1 VKTNFREPGKPGFLV
16 FRNGDIG
23 NTLVATPFL
32 RNLKESYPAS
42 RVSVV
47 VDAIG
52 LSVLKNNPFI
62 DDFTVFERHSDG
74 LKRQMQLV
82 RKWRR
87 GRYDVSFHLRTGVRN
102 ELLAFLSGIPSRIGF
117 RLKGSFQFL
126 TRKVRQEEIQGHV
139 IDKSLSLL
147 EKMTGVKPRFYFPEL
162 FQDREDADA
171 VDRFLRENRI
181 EGKRV
186 AVVHPT
192 GRSIGTRNWNFA
204 FYRDLLAKLSRNR
217 DIVFV
222 LIGAA
227 HEAPVIREAFAGAG
241 NAVFGMHLELQQKS
255 ELIRRAA
262 LFIGN
267 DSGPAHIA
275 EAWSVPKVVF
285 YRDDPRNYA
294 DWHPVREGLYLTVFH
309 REIPLDGTYEKI
321 EDFVKRHYDGS
332 DRSPRDGGF
341 TQMREEANVKK
352 RKSR

>member
-1 VKTNFREPGKPGFLV
+1 MKKNFRQPARPKFLV

-42 RVSVV
+42 HVSVV

-52 LSVLKNNPFI
+52 LTVLKNNPFI
-62 DDFTVFERHSDG
+62 DDFTVFERHSDT
-74 LKRQMQLV
+74 LKRQLALV

-87 GRYDVSFHLRTGVRN
+87 ERYDVSFHLRTGVRN
-102 ELLAFLSGIPSRIGF
+102 ELLAFLSGIPRRIGF
-117 RLKGSFQFL
+117 HLQGSFQFL
-126 TRKVRQEEIQGHV
+126 TQKVRQQEIDGHV
-139 IDKSLSLL
+139 IDKSLLLL

-162 FQDREDADA
+162 FQDREAVDA
-171 VDRFLRENRI
+171 VDRFLKENAI

-192 GRSIGTRNWNFA
+192 GRSIGTHKWNFT
-204 FYRDLLAKLSRNR
+204 FYRELLGKLSRNR

-222 LIGAA
+222 LIGAV
-227 HEAPVIREAFAGAG
+227 HEAPVIRKAFEGVG
-241 NAVFGMHLELQQKS
+241 NAVFGMHLDLLHKS

-275 EAWSVPKVVF
+275 EAWNVPKIVF

-294 DWHPVREGLYLTVFH
+294 DWHPVKEGQYLTVFH
-309 REIPLDGTYEKI
+309 KDIPLDGTYEKI
-321 EDFVKRHYDGS
+321 DNFVKHHYDESG
-332 DRSPRDGGF
+332 
-341 TQMREEANVKK
+341 
-352 RKSR
+352 